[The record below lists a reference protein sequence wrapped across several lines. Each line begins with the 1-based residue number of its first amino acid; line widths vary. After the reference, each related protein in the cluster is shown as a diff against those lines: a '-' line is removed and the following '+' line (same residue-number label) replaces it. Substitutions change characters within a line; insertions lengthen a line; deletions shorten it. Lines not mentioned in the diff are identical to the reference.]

1 MIANNIKE
9 LKDFLISGGFSAE
22 DLVVV
27 EDGNI
32 KVLKR
37 STAISVIS
45 LLQFISDIDND
56 NYKIFIPIDGVL
68 VIIDNMDNEYPIC
81 INNNIEG
88 IKDANSNKYIAYDYV
103 EKDNG
108 NEISRIRL
116 WSSDQINDK
125 L

>member
-9 LKDFLISGGFSAE
+9 LKDFLISGGFSAD

>member
-45 LLQFISDIDND
+45 LLQFISDVDND

>member
-9 LKDFLISGGFSAE
+9 LKDFLISGGFSAY

-68 VIIDNMDNEYPIC
+68 VIIDNMGNEYPIC

>member
-9 LKDFLISGGFSAE
+9 LKDFLISGDFSAE

-45 LLQFISDIDND
+45 LLQFINDVDND

-68 VIIDNMDNEYPIC
+68 VIIDNMGNEYPIC

-88 IKDANSNKYIAYDYV
+88 IKDANSNKYIAYD
-103 EKDNG
+103 
-108 NEISRIRL
+108 
-116 WSSDQINDK
+116 
-125 L
+125 